1 MRLTPR
7 SGRLVGGSGCES
19 KKNKGESVLRH
30 RRRWAG
36 WYVDVAH
43 LAEQVAVLG
52 VKLVNH
58 AKEVLAKGKRE
69 NVR

>member
-1 MRLTPR
+1 M
-7 SGRLVGGSGCES
+7 
-19 KKNKGESVLRH
+19 LRH